1 MPLPSFK
8 EQFAALIAAPSVSCT
23 QAHWDQSNRAVIEL
37 LSSWLSDLGF
47 ACDVQQVSPG
57 KFNLLASYG
66 SGPGGLV
73 LAGHSDT
80 VPFDAALWQTDP
92 LKLTEVDGRWV
103 GLGSCDMKGFFALI
117 IEAVQP
123 LLEQRFQQ
131 PLLILATCDEESS
144 MSGAR
149 ALAQAGRPLG
159 RAAVIGEPTGLKP
172 IRLHKG
178 IMMERID
185 ILGQSGHSSD
195 PSLGHS
201 ALEAM
206 QDVMLELRGLRAQW
220 QREYNNPQFSVPL
233 PTLNFGCIHGGDNP
247 NRICGQCSLEF
258 DLRPLPGMQ
267 PEALRAAIRHKLQPL
282 AEQHQVKIDFAPL
295 FPSVQPFEQNAD
307 AELVRVAERL
317 TGHTAAAVAFATE
330 APYLQQL
337 GCETLVLGPGDIDC
351 AHQPGEY
358 LEMSR
363 LQPTVRL
370 LQQLIEHYCLQPAP
384 PGQSTVSSGGENA

>member
-8 EQFAALIAAPSVSCT
+8 DQFAALVAAPSVSCT
-23 QAHWDQSNRAVIEL
+23 QAHWDQSNRAVIDL
-37 LSSWLSDLGF
+37 LSSWLGDLGF
-47 ACDVQQVSPG
+47 ACDVQQVAPG

-92 LKLTEVDGRWV
+92 LKLTEVDGRWI

-123 LLEQRFQQ
+123 LLAQPFKQ

-149 ALAQAGRPLG
+149 ALAAAGRPLG

-185 ILGQSGHSSD
+185 ILGRSGHSSD

-206 QDVMLELRGLRAQW
+206 QDVMLELRNLRRQW
-220 QREYNNPQFSVPL
+220 QREFNNPQFSMPQ

-267 PEALRAAIRHKLQPL
+267 PEALRAAIRLKLQPL
-282 AEQHQVKIDFAPL
+282 AELHQVKIDYAPL
-295 FPSVQPFEQNAD
+295 FPSVPPFEQTAD

-317 TGHTAAAVAFATE
+317 TGHSAASVAFATE

-358 LEMSR
+358 LEMAR
-363 LQPTVRL
+363 LQPTIDILRG
-370 LQQLIEHYCLQPAP
+370 LIDHYCLQPSQP
-384 PGQSTVSSGGENA
+384 TMHPGGENA

>member
-8 EQFAALIAAPSVSCT
+8 DQFAALIAAPSVSCT

-37 LSSWLSDLGF
+37 LSSWLGDLGF

-123 LLEQRFQQ
+123 LLTQRFQQ

-149 ALAQAGRPLG
+149 ALAEAGRPLG

-195 PSLGHS
+195 PILGHS

-220 QREYNNPQFSVPL
+220 QREYNNPQFSVPT

-267 PEALRAAIRHKLQPL
+267 PEALRAAIRQKLQPL
-282 AEQHQVKIDFAPL
+282 AQQHEVKIDFAPL
-295 FPSVQPFEQNAD
+295 FPSVPPFEQD
-307 AELVRVAERL
+307 AASELVRIAERL
-317 TGHTAAAVAFATE
+317 TGHSATAVAFATE

-370 LQQLIEHYCLQPAP
+370 LQQLIKHYCLEAKQPE
-384 PGQSTVSSGGENA
+384 SSGGENA

>member
-1 MPLPSFK
+1 MPLPSMQ

-23 QAHWDQSNRAVIEL
+23 QPSLDQSNGPVIDL
-37 LSSWLSDLGF
+37 LANWLTELGF
-47 ACDVQQVSPG
+47 ACEIQQVEPG
-57 KFNLLASYG
+57 KFNLIATFG

-80 VPFDAALWQTDP
+80 VPYDEALWSTDP

-103 GLGSCDMKGFFALI
+103 GLGSCDMKGFFALA
-117 IEAVQP
+117 IEAVRGLIDQPFKQP
-123 LLEQRFQQ
+123 LI
-131 PLLILATCDEESS
+131 ILATCDEESS
-144 MSGAR
+144 MSGAK
-149 ALAQAGRPLG
+149 ALAAAGRPLG
-159 RAAVIGEPTGLKP
+159 RAAIIGEPTGLRP

-178 IMMERID
+178 VMMERID
-185 ILGQSGHSSD
+185 ILGRSGHSSD

-206 QDVMLELRGLRAQW
+206 HGAIGELLNLRREW
-220 QREYNNPQFSVPL
+220 QREYNNAQFSVPQ
-233 PTLNFGCIHGGDNP
+233 PTLNLGCIHGGDNP

-258 DLRPLPGMQ
+258 DLRPLPGMDPQ
-267 PEALRAAIRHKLQPL
+267 VLRAAILGKLAPL
-282 AEQHQVKIDFAPL
+282 AELHQVKIDYAPL
-295 FPSVQPFEQNAD
+295 FAEVPPFEQRAD

-317 TGHTAAAVAFATE
+317 TGHTAAAVGFGTE
-330 APYLQQL
+330 APYLQSM
-337 GCETLVLGPGDIDC
+337 GCETLVLGPGNIAC

-370 LQQLIEHYCLQPAP
+370 LRELIGHYCLE
-384 PGQSTVSSGGENA
+384 SVIT

>member
-1 MPLPSFK
+1 MPLPSMK
-8 EQFAALIAAPSVSCT
+8 EQFAALIATPSVSCT
-23 QAHWDQSNRAVIEL
+23 QPYLDQSNRGVIDL
-37 LSSWLSDLGF
+37 LATWLSELGF
-47 ACDVQQVSPG
+47 SCDIQQVSPG
-57 KFNLLASYG
+57 KFNLLATFG

-80 VPFDAALWQTDP
+80 VPYDEALWQTDP
-92 LKLTEVDGRWV
+92 LKLTEVDNRWV
-103 GLGSCDMKGFFALI
+103 GLGSCDMKGFFALV
-117 IEAVQP
+117 IEAVRP
-123 LLEQRFQQ
+123 LLDQPFKQ
-131 PLLILATCDEESS
+131 PLLILATCDEETS
-144 MSGAR
+144 MAGAR
-149 ALAQAGRPLG
+149 ALVEAGRPLG

-172 IRLHKG
+172 IRMHKG
-178 IMMERID
+178 VMMERIE
-185 ILGQSGHSSD
+185 ILGRSGHSSD

-206 QDVMLELRGLRAQW
+206 HDAISELKGLRQQW
-220 QREYNNPQFSVPL
+220 LNEYRNPQFSVPQ

-258 DLRPLPGMQ
+258 DLRPLPGMD
-267 PEALRAAIRHKLQPL
+267 PNELRAIIRSKLQPL
-282 AEQHQVKIDFAPL
+282 AERHQVKIDFVSIAAGVP
-295 FPSVQPFEQNAD
+295 PFEQDAD

-317 TGHTAAAVAFATE
+317 TGHRAQAVAFGTE

-337 GCETLVLGPGDIDC
+337 GCETLVLGPGDIAC

-370 LQQLIEHYCLQPAP
+370 LTQLVEHYCLK
-384 PGQSTVSSGGENA
+384 

>member
-23 QAHWDQSNRAVIEL
+23 QARWDQSNRPVIEL
-37 LSSWLSDLGF
+37 LSNWLGDLGF
-47 ACDVQQVSPG
+47 ACEVQEVNPG

-80 VPFDAALWQTDP
+80 VPFDAALWQSDP

-103 GLGSCDMKGFFALI
+103 GLGSCDMKGFFALV
-117 IEAVQP
+117 IEALQP
-123 LLEQRFQQ
+123 LLEQRFRQ

-149 ALAQAGRPLG
+149 ALAEAGRPLG

-206 QDVMLELRGLRAQW
+206 QDVMTELRGLRGQW
-220 QREYNNPQFSVPL
+220 QREFNNPQFGVPV
-233 PTLNFGCIHGGDNP
+233 PTLNLGCIHGGDNP

-267 PEALRAAIRHKLQPL
+267 PELLRAAIRQKLQPL
-282 AEQHQVKIDFAPL
+282 AERHQVKIDFAPL
-295 FPSVQPFEQNAD
+295 FPSAPPFEQAAD
-307 AELVRVAERL
+307 SELVRLAERL
-317 TGHTAAAVAFATE
+317 TGHRAASVAFATE

-363 LQPTVRL
+363 LEPTVRL
-370 LQQLIEHYCLQPAP
+370 LRELIQHYCLSPAP
-384 PGQSTVSSGGENA
+384 

>member
-23 QAHWDQSNRAVIEL
+23 QAHWDQSNRPVIEL
-37 LSSWLSDLGF
+37 LSSWLGDLGF

-92 LKLTEVDGRWV
+92 LKLTERDGRWI

-123 LLEQRFQQ
+123 LLTQSFQQ

-149 ALAQAGRPLG
+149 ALADAGRPLG

-178 IMMERID
+178 VMMERID
-185 ILGQSGHSSD
+185 IL
-195 PSLGHS
+195 
-201 ALEAM
+201 
-206 QDVMLELRGLRAQW
+206 
-220 QREYNNPQFSVPL
+220 
-233 PTLNFGCIHGGDNP
+233 
-247 NRICGQCSLEF
+247 
-258 DLRPLPGMQ
+258 
-267 PEALRAAIRHKLQPL
+267 
-282 AEQHQVKIDFAPL
+282 
-295 FPSVQPFEQNAD
+295 
-307 AELVRVAERL
+307 
-317 TGHTAAAVAFATE
+317 
-330 APYLQQL
+330 
-337 GCETLVLGPGDIDC
+337 
-351 AHQPGEY
+351 
-358 LEMSR
+358 
-363 LQPTVRL
+363 
-370 LQQLIEHYCLQPAP
+370 
-384 PGQSTVSSGGENA
+384 

>member
-8 EQFAALIAAPSVSCT
+8 DQFAALIAAPSVSCT
-23 QAHWDQSNRAVIEL
+23 QANWDQSNRPVIEL
-37 LSSWLSDLGF
+37 LSAWLEDLGF
-47 ACDVQQVSPG
+47 SCDVQEVSAG

-73 LAGHSDT
+73 LAGHTDT
-80 VPFDAALWQTDP
+80 VPFDAELWQTDP
-92 LKLTEVDGRWV
+92 LKLTEADGRWI

-117 IEAVQP
+117 IEAVKP
-123 LLEQRFQQ
+123 LLEQRFCQ

-144 MSGAR
+144 MAGAR
-149 ALAQAGRPLG
+149 ALAEAGRPLG
-159 RAAVIGEPTGLKP
+159 RAAVIGEPTSLKP
-172 IRLHKG
+172 IRMHKG

-185 ILGQSGHSSD
+185 ILGRSGHSSD

-206 QDVMLELRGLRAQW
+206 QAVMGELQQLRKQW
-220 QREYNNPQFSVPL
+220 QSEFNNAQFTVPQ
-233 PTLNFGCIHGGDNP
+233 PTLNLGCIHGGDNP

-267 PEALRAAIRHKLQPL
+267 PEALRAAIRQKLQPL
-282 AEQHQVKIDFAPL
+282 AEQHQVKIDYAPL
-295 FPSVQPFEQNAD
+295 FPSVPPFAQDAD
-307 AELVRVAERL
+307 CELVRVAERL
-317 TGHTAAAVAFATE
+317 TGHTAAAVAFGTE

-337 GCETLVLGPGDIDC
+337 GCETLVLGPGNIDC

-358 LEMSR
+358 LDMSR

-370 LQQLIEHYCLQPAP
+370 LSELIQHYCLTPIKP
-384 PGQSTVSSGGENA
+384 